1 MSGTQAAQ
9 HAYNE
14 RSHYGHITVTLFQTH
29 ISMPRGETTSDHQS
43 DQQAHQY
50 AHGEHLCMQYD
61 RLTAILR
68 WRRRYLSVTC
78 AVGNLYFGST
88 IPLMLYLAAQHQ
100 NSTCKCKCKCA
111 TPKGDKPPTGAL
123 PVGEFRR
130 PTSLHTRKVGK
141 GENSALGEAGDR
153 DVRGTGAR
161 RKVRRPRRGPKH
173 GAWGGG
179 GGLLM

>member
-78 AVGNLYFGST
+78 AVGNLYFGSSSLGIGKDT
-88 IPLMLYLAAQHQ
+88 DNPVDNFCCLQ
-100 NSTCKCKCKCA
+100 STRAFQLGLILRLSANCIFFCFV
-111 TPKGDKPPTGAL
+111 L
-123 PVGEFRR
+123 SVG
-130 PTSLHTRKVGK
+130 
-141 GENSALGEAGDR
+141 
-153 DVRGTGAR
+153 
-161 RKVRRPRRGPKH
+161 
-173 GAWGGG
+173 
-179 GGLLM
+179 